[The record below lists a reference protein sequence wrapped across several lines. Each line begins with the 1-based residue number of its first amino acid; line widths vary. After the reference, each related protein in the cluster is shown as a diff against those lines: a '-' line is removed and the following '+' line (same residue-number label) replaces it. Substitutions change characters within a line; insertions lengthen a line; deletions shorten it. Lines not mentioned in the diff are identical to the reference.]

1 MSDYTP
7 VVIGSKT
14 RAGGAKP
21 RELATTGEVDRKVGA
36 GNKASVDPDHRKIA
50 ALDRNDEPAPPKTI
64 SPDVGKAMQTARQ
77 ELGMKQSDLATKVN
91 EKPTVISDYEAG
103 RAIPNPQLLAKLEK
117 ALKVKLRGKDI
128 GSPLLSISEKKAL
141 EKEQAGKK
149 K

>member
-1 MSDYTP
+1 MLTLRSSARP
-7 VVIGSKT
+7 
-14 RAGGAKP
+14 
-21 RELATTGEVDRKVGA
+21 
-36 GNKASVDPDHRKIA
+36 
-50 ALDRNDEPAPPKTI
+50 
-64 SPDVGKAMQTARQ
+64 TARSQ
-77 ELGMKQSDLATKVN
+77 
-91 EKPTVISDYEAG
+91 PTVISDYEAG

>member
-50 ALDRNDEPAPPKTI
+50 ALDRESLRRIFISLGTLVPACLPPGLAGSHRSGAGAAATL
-64 SPDVGKAMQTARQ
+64 SPPL
-77 ELGMKQSDLATKVN
+77 EL
-91 EKPTVISDYEAG
+91 AG
-103 RAIPNPQLLAKLEK
+103 RLARSS
-117 ALKVKLRGKDI
+117 VQ
-128 GSPLLSISEKKAL
+128 SWY
-141 EKEQAGKK
+141 
-149 K
+149 